1 MEVRIQILLIVVTVG
16 LLVFIIELVRRRHL
30 QERYALLWLLAAI
43 VLVVLAIF
51 RNLLEVIAHAIGIF
65 YAPSALFVIAFGFI
79 LILLLH
85 FSLTVSRLSD
95 QNKVL
100 AQYVGLLREHLKQ
113 QGIDL
118 PPEPGQVE
126 QESEETAEPVA
137 AAPPVDRR

>member
-16 LLVFIIELVRRRHL
+16 LLAFIIELVRRRHL

-51 RNLLEVIAHAIGIF
+51 RNLLEVIAHAIGVF
-65 YAPSALFVIAFGFI
+65 YAPSALFVIAFGFV

-118 PPEPGQVE
+118 PPEPG
-126 QESEETAEPVA
+126 EEPETDEPAKEPAVVSGTK
-137 AAPPVDRR
+137 PRG

>member
-1 MEVRIQILLIVVTVG
+1 METRIQILLIVVTVG
-16 LLVFIIELVRRRHL
+16 LLAFVLELVRRRHL
-30 QERYALLWLLAAI
+30 QERYALLWILAAV
-43 VLVVLAIF
+43 VLVILAIF
-51 RNLLEVIAHAIGIF
+51 RNLLDTVAHAIGIF
-65 YAPSALFVIAFGFI
+65 YAPSALFVIAFGFV

-118 PPEPGQVE
+118 PSEPGE
-126 QESEETAEPVA
+126 EEESEETAEPVA

>member
-65 YAPSALFVIAFGFI
+65 YAPSALFVIAFGFV

-100 AQYVGLLREHLKQ
+100 AQYVGLLREHLKRE
-113 QGIDL
+113 GIHL
-118 PPEPGQVE
+118 PPEPGQE
-126 QESEETAEPVA
+126 GQESEEVAEPVA

>member
-65 YAPSALFVIAFGFI
+65 YAPSALFVIAFGFV
-79 LILLLH
+79 LVMLLH
-85 FSLTVSRLSD
+85 FSLSTSRLAD

-100 AQYVGLLREHLKQ
+100 AQKLGLLQQRVDELSAELAARE
-113 QGIDL
+113 
-118 PPEPGQVE
+118 
-126 QESEETAEPVA
+126 AEPERE
-137 AAPPVDRR
+137 RRFERVP

>member
-100 AQYVGLLREHLKQ
+100 AQYVGLLREHLKRE
-113 QGIDL
+113 GINL
-118 PPEPGQVE
+118 PPEPGQEE

-137 AAPPVDRR
+137 AAPPADRR